1 MRAKAGGFTQINGW
15 TAAGGHPT
23 PHPTPAVTGGRG
35 QPAAVRHPSAMP
47 MTGDRLEDGDAAF
60 QAEEWLM
67 PDTAAPLP
75 IGPGLRGDLWRR
87 RRPQPVVPTT
97 DVEIEH

>member
-1 MRAKAGGFTQINGW
+1 
-15 TAAGGHPT
+15 
-23 PHPTPAVTGGRG
+23 
-35 QPAAVRHPSAMP
+35 